1 MKNRSL
7 IIVLTYI
14 LLCVVCSCKK
24 DGAAAEPDPKPE
36 VTAHGD
42 PDGAPTSKS
51 IGPEGGFIQTPDG
64 GIRLEIPEGAVASP
78 TGFTIQ
84 PVTQKLGSSTG
95 TTYRLSPENVSF
107 QKDIRITFGYTDENL
122 VGTTANDLYLAY
134 QDAEGYWHRALETD
148 IDEVNKKLTVQTRHF
163 SDWTIERTFYI
174 NNIHGKTQLSAGEE
188 TGLIVFVKDVDE
200 NGKLLNSMP
209 VPNKNI
215 DTWFVNGAGKLDRLR
230 MESVTYTAP
239 STIESPQTVAVG
251 VRIKNMVDRRNPD
264 RPGNTGL
271 VILQV
276 PIELLPDEYF
286 TWEIGGATH
295 TGVSLDAARLGT
307 ITQLIGTGLTGSVSI
322 SVNAS
327 KAGSYELGSAV
338 NPDTFGIQVFISRQN
353 QLLYQGE
360 YYVCGEA
367 VPRYGKGKL
376 TITSY
381 GSKGG
386 KIEGYFTATVYGL
399 TSECRN
405 DSKLVTGKFRI
416 KRMQ

>member
-1 MKNRSL
+1 MKNKSL
-7 IIVLTYI
+7 IITLAYI

-24 DGAAAEPDPKPE
+24 DGAAAEPDPQPE

-42 PDGAPTSKS
+42 PDGTPTSKS

-64 GIRLEIPEGAVASP
+64 GIRLEIPEGAVTSP
-78 TGFTIQ
+78 TSFTIQ
-84 PVTQKLGSSTG
+84 PVTQKLESSTG
-95 TTYRLSPENVSF
+95 TTYRLGPENISF
-107 QKDIRITFGYTDENL
+107 QKDVRITFSYTEEDL
-122 VGTTANDLYLAY
+122 AGTTANDLYLSY
-134 QDAEGYWHRALETD
+134 QDVEGYWHRVIQTD
-148 IDEVNKKLTVQTRHF
+148 IDEANKKLTVQTRHF

-174 NNIHGKTQLSAGEE
+174 DNIHGKTQLTAGEE

-200 NGKLLNSMP
+200 NGNLLSSMP

-215 DTWFVNGAGKLDRLR
+215 DTWFVNGDGSLDRFK

-239 STIESPQTVAVG
+239 SAIETPQTVAVG
-251 VRIKNMVDRRNPD
+251 VRIKNMVGRRNPD

-286 TWEIGGATH
+286 TWETGGATH
-295 TGVSLDAARLGT
+295 TGVSLDAAQMGA
-307 ITQLIGTGLTGSVSI
+307 ITRLIGTGLTGSVSI

-399 TSECRN
+399 TSECRF

-416 KRMQ
+416 RRMQ